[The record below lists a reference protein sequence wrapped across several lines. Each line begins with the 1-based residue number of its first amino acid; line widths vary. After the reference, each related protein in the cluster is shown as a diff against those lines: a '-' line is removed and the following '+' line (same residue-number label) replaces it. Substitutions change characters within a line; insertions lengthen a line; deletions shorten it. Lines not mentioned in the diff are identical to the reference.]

1 MVETSNGAQVAVAD
15 IPGLVP
21 GAHLNKGLGLSFLR
35 HVERCKSLVYILDV
49 SSSEHDMVTQLR
61 ILQNELDCYQP
72 GMNQCARLVV
82 ANKMD
87 VLDRVGNESMSSL
100 ARVTRLPV
108 LPVSALHGW
117 NIDVLMK
124 ALTTD
129 NQSYAV

>member
-1 MVETSNGAQVAVAD
+1 M
-15 IPGLVP
+15 
-21 GAHLNKGLGLSFLR
+21 
-35 HVERCKSLVYILDV
+35 ERCKSLVYILDV

-72 GMNQCARLVV
+72 GMNQRARLVV

-87 VLDRVGNESMSSL
+87 VLDRVENERMSSL
-100 ARVTRLPV
+100 ARVTQLPV

>member
-1 MVETSNGAQVAVAD
+1 MVTQLRILQNELDCYQPGMNQCARLVVA
-15 IPGLVP
+15 
-21 GAHLNKGLGLSFLR
+21 NKM
-35 HVERCKSLVYILDV
+35 VV

-108 LPVSALHGW
+108 LPVSALHSW
-117 NIDVLMK
+117 NIDILMK
-124 ALTTD
+124 ALTAD